1 MAEPDWQARL
11 GELAL
16 ATGVPGAS
24 LAIWA
29 SGREMLAACGVL
41 STATQV
47 AVTPD
52 AVFQIG
58 SITKVWTASMIMQLI
73 GEGRL
78 SLGSTVSQII
88 PGLQL
93 TTSDVGAE
101 VTIRHLLTHTSGI
114 DGDLFTDTGRGA
126 DCVER
131 YTAALAAGV
140 KPVNASV
147 LICGELALFTTM
159 IVRAPSELRS
169 AP

>member
-29 SGREMLAACGVL
+29 DGREMLAACGVL
-41 STATQV
+41 SAATQV

-73 GEGRL
+73 EEGGL
-78 SLGSTVSQII
+78 SLDSAVAEIL
-88 PGLQL
+88 PDLQL
-93 TTSDVGAE
+93 TTGAAGAE
-101 VTIRHLLTHTSGI
+101 VRIRHLLTHTSGI
-114 DGDLFTDTGRGA
+114 DGDIFA
-126 DCVER
+126 D
-131 YTAALAAGV
+131 
-140 KPVNASV
+140 
-147 LICGELALFTTM
+147 
-159 IVRAPSELRS
+159 
-169 AP
+169 

>member
-29 SGREMLAACGVL
+29 GGREMLAACGVL

-58 SITKVWTASMIMQLI
+58 QLAD
-73 GEGRL
+73 
-78 SLGSTVSQII
+78 QA
-88 PGLQL
+88 P
-93 TTSDVGAE
+93 
-101 VTIRHLLTHTSGI
+101 
-114 DGDLFTDTGRGA
+114 DLFTGGRITLRA
-126 DCVER
+126 DS
-131 YTAALAAGV
+131 G
-140 KPVNASV
+140 
-147 LICGELALFTTM
+147 
-159 IVRAPSELRS
+159 
-169 AP
+169 